1 MPIITIS
8 KSNGGI
14 GMKARTHGLEEREM
28 ELVKPL
34 MSDCETTG
42 DVQAKLKKLFAGT
55 IEQHFLSVLFLTLS
69 LA

>member
-1 MPIITIS
+1 
-8 KSNGGI
+8 
-14 GMKARTHGLEEREM
+14 MKARTHGLEEREM

-34 MSDCETTG
+34 MADCETTG
-42 DVQAKLKKLFAGT
+42 DVQAKLKKLFAET